1 MILIFL
7 AGMLCGAA
15 LLIALILI
23 TDRSFL
29 ELITGHIVGDASDDA
44 ERVQSLDVKAQRS
57 VAVGSDS

>member
-1 MILIFL
+1 
-7 AGMLCGAA
+7 MLCGAA

>member
-1 MILIFL
+1 MILTFL

-29 ELITGHIVGDASDDA
+29 ELILGHLVGDAPDRA
-44 ERVQSLDVKAQRS
+44 ERVQSLDVKSERS
-57 VAVGSDS
+57 LAVGK